1 MLNPKMPVL
10 DKLVMQQTLKDDTNI
25 FTFRN
30 VVNGKYGLVID
41 NTYDTVIRFIFNDEN
56 EAVMAATLKADNGD
70 DYLDLLI
77 QKYPDLKA
85 WYPNLPASEP
95 GDLVWIK
102 LMNGKEITTDKA
114 EWVVSP
120 NQQWTI
126 KIKEKS
132 YSLDKIRI
140 FQLRWPKD
148 LLSEEFYDMPEL
160 PSLDE
165 LAEKVNKKTRKSRPS
180 KEPKTEKMK
189 LTH

>member
-1 MLNPKMPVL
+1 MLNPKMPIL

-30 VVNGKYGLVID
+30 IENGKYGLAID
-41 NTYDTVIRFIFNDEN
+41 NQYDTVIRFIFDE
-56 EAVMAATLKADNGD
+56 EQESVVAATLKADNAD

-77 QKYPDLKA
+77 QEYPNLKA
-85 WYPNLPASEP
+85 WYPVLPASEV

-114 EWVVSP
+114 EWTLSP

-132 YSLDKIRI
+132 YPLDKIRI

-148 LLSEEFYDMPEL
+148 LLKEESYDMPKL

-165 LAEKVNKKTRKSRPS
+165 LVKKVDKKIKKSKPVKKS
-180 KEPKTEKMK
+180 NLKKMN
-189 LTH
+189 